1 MHELAVTQHVLEI
14 ALKHAES
21 RRVTDIYLVVGQLS
35 SYVDD
40 SVQFF
45 WDFIS
50 KDTPADGARL
60 HFRREPAVMACQ
72 DCGHRA
78 PLTKDFTCPK
88 CGSEA
93 VTVESGEEFYIEAI
107 EIEMEEDVP
116 T

>member
-1 MHELAVTQHVLEI
+1 MHELAITQHVLDI
-14 ALKHAES
+14 TLNHAEG

-50 KDTPADGARL
+50 KGTPAEAARL
-60 HFRREPAVMACQ
+60 HFRREPALLGCHG
-72 DCGHRA
+72 CGGSA
-78 PLTKDFTCPK
+78 PLTKDFTCPN

-93 VTVESGEEFYIEAI
+93 VTIESGEEFYIEAI
-107 EIEMEEDVP
+107 EIEMEEVS